1 MTNNIAITTRR
12 INPRAVSF
20 SEFSEIVFIPRDEDC
35 HLEKSKKWYSSNDRH
50 RFYQTLT
57 NDARQASQE
66 IQGLSAGEIM
76 SPEQLYNCLG
86 IEAFLQRGAAVRAQR
101 SRRAHMSA
109 VLTEQYRQ
117 KHKGICDPE
126 RLSIVSQK
134 VSHGMKERA
143 WKLAVGYASISI
155 IEG

>member
-76 SPEQLYNCLG
+76 SPEQLYNFLG

-134 VSHGMKERA
+134 GSHGMKERA